1 MSLGLVRCREYKRD
15 RRAAVP
21 ESGRVLRGRRRAG
34 GASGVPLILLA
45 VLALVQGITE
55 LLPISSSAHLILTW
69 EVFAR
74 LDQPVDLGAQQEL
87 MLDIAGHVGTLA
99 AIIVYFWRD
108 ELAILRGAIRLVI
121 GRADRNSR
129 LFLLLVLSAIPAAVA
144 GYLLEDQIANSLR
157 LVEIIA
163 WTQIGFGILLFIADR
178 VGMTIRK
185 IDHLRVSDVILLG
198 LAQMLALIPG
208 TSRSGITMTC
218 GRFLGLER
226 SEAAR
231 FSFLMA
237 MPTIAGA
244 GLLAAVEVMKQG
256 AAATPFLTDAAITA
270 ALSFLASLLAVSFL
284 MAWVRRQSFTLFVV
298 YRVLLGGFLLWLVY
312 SGTLESLRF

>member
-1 MSLGLVRCREYKRD
+1 M
-15 RRAAVP
+15 
-21 ESGRVLRGRRRAG
+21 
-34 GASGVPLILLA
+34 PLILLA
-45 VLALVQGITE
+45 VLALVQGLTE

-74 LDQPVDLGAQQEL
+74 LEQPVDLGGHQEL

-108 ELAILRGAIRLVI
+108 VLAILRGALRLVA
-121 GRADRNSR
+121 GRPDRNSR
-129 LFLLLVLSAIPAAVA
+129 LFLYIAISAIPAAIA
-144 GYLLEDQIANSLR
+144 GFLIKDIAAEDLR
-157 LVEIIA
+157 LVELIA
-163 WTQIGFGILLFIADR
+163 WTQIGFGLLLFVADR

-198 LAQMLALIPG
+198 LAQALALIPG

-237 MPTIAGA
+237 IPTIAGA
-244 GLLAAVEVMKQG
+244 GILAALDVMEAG
-256 AAATPFLTDAAITA
+256 AAAAPFITDALITA
-270 ALSFLASLLAVSFL
+270 GLSFLASLAAVAFL
-284 MAWVRRQSFTLFVV
+284 MAWIRRQSFTLFVV

-312 SGTLESLRF
+312 SGTLESLHF

>member
-1 MSLGLVRCREYKRD
+1 M
-15 RRAAVP
+15 
-21 ESGRVLRGRRRAG
+21 
-34 GASGVPLILLA
+34 PLILLA
-45 VLALVQGITE
+45 VLALVQGLTE

-74 LDQPVDLGAQQEL
+74 LEQSVDLGGQQEL

-99 AIIVYFWRD
+99 AIVLYFRRD
-108 ELAILRGAIRLVI
+108 VLAILRGALRLVA

-129 LFLLLVLSAIPAAVA
+129 LFLYLVLSAIPAAVA
-144 GYLLEDQIANSLR
+144 GYFLQDAAANTLR
-157 LVEIIA
+157 QVELIA
-163 WTQIGFGILLFIADR
+163 WTQVGFGILLFVADR

-185 IDHLRVSDVILLG
+185 IDHLRVADIVVLG
-198 LAQMLALIPG
+198 LAQAMALIPG
-208 TSRSGITMTC
+208 TSRAGITMTA

-244 GLLAAVEVMKQG
+244 GLLAGVELMKAG
-256 AAATPFLTDAAITA
+256 ETAAPFVTDALITA
-270 ALSFLASLLAVSFL
+270 ALSFFASLAAVAFL
-284 MAWVRRQSFTLFVV
+284 MAWIRRQSFTLFVV

>member
-1 MSLGLVRCREYKRD
+1 
-15 RRAAVP
+15 
-21 ESGRVLRGRRRAG
+21 
-34 GASGVPLILLA
+34 VPLILLA
-45 VLALVQGITE
+45 VLALVQGVTE

-74 LDQPVDLGAQQEL
+74 LEQPVDLGGHQEL

-99 AIIVYFWRD
+99 AIVVYFWRD
-108 ELAILRGAIRLVI
+108 VLALIRGALRLVA
-121 GRADRNSR
+121 GRPDRNSR
-129 LFLLLVLSAIPAAVA
+129 LFVYIALSAIPAAIA
-144 GYLLEDQIANSLR
+144 GFLLQDAAASTLR
-157 LVEIIA
+157 LVELIA
-163 WTQIGFGILLFIADR
+163 WTQVGFGLLLFVADR

-185 IDHLRVSDVILLG
+185 IDHLRVIDVVLLG
-198 LAQMLALIPG
+198 LAQALALIPG

-231 FSFLMA
+231 FAFLMA
-237 MPTIAGA
+237 IPTIAGA
-244 GLLAAVEVMKQG
+244 GLLAGLELMQTG
-256 AAATPFLTDAAITA
+256 ETATPFLTDAAITA
-270 ALSFLASLLAVSFL
+270 SLAFLASLLSVAFL

-298 YRVLLGGFLLWLVY
+298 YRVALGCFLLWLVY

>member
-1 MSLGLVRCREYKRD
+1 M
-15 RRAAVP
+15 
-21 ESGRVLRGRRRAG
+21 
-34 GASGVPLILLA
+34 PLILLA
-45 VLALVQGITE
+45 VLALVQGLTE

-74 LDQPVDLGAQQEL
+74 LEQPVDLGGQQEL

-99 AIIVYFWRD
+99 AIVLYFWRD
-108 ELAILRGAIRLVI
+108 VLAILRGALRLVI
-121 GRADRNSR
+121 GRPDRNSR
-129 LFLLLVLSAIPAAVA
+129 LFLFLVLSAIPAAIA
-144 GYLLEDQIANSLR
+144 GYLLQDAAANTLR
-157 LVEIIA
+157 LVELIA

-185 IDHLRVSDVILLG
+185 IDHLRVSDVIVLG
-198 LAQMLALIPG
+198 LAQAMALIPG
-208 TSRSGITMTC
+208 TSRAGITMTA

-244 GLLAAVEVMKQG
+244 GLLAGLELMKAG
-256 AAATPFLTDAAITA
+256 DAAAPFITDALITA
-270 ALSFLASLLAVSFL
+270 GLSFFASLGAVAFL
-284 MAWVRRQSFTLFVV
+284 MAWIRRQSFTIFVV

-312 SGTLESLRF
+312 SGTLESLHF